1 MTLAFGRTLNTN
13 TFFLNCPCL
22 FQARRISLEDAGKL
36 FKFYRECDEFET
48 WMKEKVRNST
58 IDSEIFAR
66 FFFRE

>member
-1 MTLAFGRTLNTN
+1 MTLAVGKILNTN

-48 WMKEKVRNST
+48 WMKEKVRNCIQSNIST
-58 IDSEIFAR
+58 N
-66 FFFRE
+66 